1 MKISKRNGQ
10 SEDYYVEKIH
20 KVVHWATEGLNGVSL
35 SDIEMNA
42 NLSLYDGIQ
51 TSEIQQ
57 ILIKSANDLIS
68 ESNPNYQYSAARLLN
83 MQLRKD
89 VWASGKKPPAFFD
102 FIAVR
107 VDNGVYDPAILEKW
121 SKGFDCNGYYSCE
134 IGVREGLGSKI
145 IMDNVVNNYLHIG
158 IDPYGDLVYQHLDN
172 QKDCQ
177 WEGLEKGVAPTYS
190 DNLRDQ
196 LLEDFK
202 LYIEKGKFT
211 LSNITDTLFMTYP
224 PNQDKKFAFVHFDG
238 PHMTK
243 DVITEAVWF
252 ANRSAPKTR
261 FVFDDYPTYDQKVIN
276 EILVFFGFSVKEIG
290 SNKIL
295 LEKNGD

>member
-1 MKISKRNGQ
+1 MIAG
-10 SEDYYVEKIH
+10 D
-20 KVVHWATEGLNGVSL
+20 
-35 SDIEMNA
+35 
-42 NLSLYDGIQ
+42 
-51 TSEIQQ
+51 
-57 ILIKSANDLIS
+57 SAEYEL
-68 ESNPNYQYSAARLLN
+68 
-83 MQLRKD
+83 
-89 VWASGKKPPAFFD
+89 
-102 FIAVR
+102 
-107 VDNGVYDPAILEKW
+107 LEKW

-145 IMDNVVNNYLHIG
+145 IMDNVINNYLHIG

-177 WEGLEKGVAPTYS
+177 WQGLEKGVAPTYS
-190 DNLRDQ
+190 DKLRDQ

-202 LYIEKGKFT
+202 PYIEKGKFT

-252 ANRSAPKTR
+252 ANRSAPNTR
-261 FVFDDYPTYDQKVIN
+261 FIFDDYPQYNQRLIN
-276 EILVFFGFSVKEIG
+276 EMLVPFGFIVKEEG
-290 SNKIL
+290 TQKIL
-295 LEKNGD
+295 LEKNGN